1 MPHARKRRPSSLDMV
16 MLDFMNQWTPAPV
29 WMASDAALRIALYL
43 SAEAIL
49 IARTVPHPVTKRA
62 ISLATSHVVITA
74 NGLAKFLGYSRNVV
88 VGAIRQLAELEFIT
102 ETDQRFVYRVNHS
115 VPDSVT
121 EGGLYP
127 VLSITGA
134 AD

>member
-49 IARTVPHPVTKRA
+49 IARTVPHPVT
-62 ISLATSHVVITA
+62 TA
-74 NGLAKFLGYSRNVV
+74 SPMPLRN
-88 VGAIRQLAELEFIT
+88 LL
-102 ETDQRFVYRVNHS
+102 
-115 VPDSVT
+115 
-121 EGGLYP
+121 
-127 VLSITGA
+127 LSTWRRLI
-134 AD
+134 